1 MVHVDAIIL
10 TDSRDPTTTQLTIDT
25 IYNSISSVNIVVM
38 ESGDLYPY
46 HHINAY
52 IKYSEK
58 FNYNQS
64 INVAMSLCLGNW
76 VIISND
82 DVTYHPNWFNEIMD
96 VHKERSDIESF
107 SPRDTV
113 LHKIWFPHLFPNKE
127 TYQEGYKVT
136 ELLQGW
142 CIVIKR
148 TAFDKIMPL
157 DEQFDMYYQDNDFA
171 ESLKQKG
178 IKHALVKNAKADHQQ
193 THTIGLP
200 YSEDKI
206 KKSAEDEHKF
216 RTKWNIWI

>member
-1 MVHVDAIIL
+1 MNVDVIIL
-10 TDSRDPTTTQLTIDT
+10 TDSRDPVTTQLTIDT
-25 IYNSISSVNIVVM
+25 LYNSIAGVNIIVM
-38 ESGDLYPY
+38 ESGDDYFY
-46 HHINAY
+46 YNVNAY

-64 INVAMSLCLGNW
+64 INIAMSMCLGDW

-82 DVTYHPNWFNEIMD
+82 DVRYHPSWFDEIMD
-96 VHKERSDIESF
+96 VHDERPDIESF

-113 LHKIWFPHLFPNKE
+113 LHKIWFSHLFPNME
-127 TYQEGYKVT
+127 TYHEGYKVT

-148 TAFDKIMPL
+148 SALKKIMPL

-171 ESLKQKG
+171 ECLKQKG

-200 YSEDKI
+200 YSEEKI

-216 RTKWNIWI
+216 RTKWNIWT